1 MSCYAILADNY
12 LVVIKY
18 YGKLSSANYPFDRH
32 MFNKPLLSIFFLFST
47 ANGLTNL

>member
-32 MFNKPLLSIFFLFST
+32 IVQQTTTVYILSIFYCHWSHQ
-47 ANGLTNL
+47 